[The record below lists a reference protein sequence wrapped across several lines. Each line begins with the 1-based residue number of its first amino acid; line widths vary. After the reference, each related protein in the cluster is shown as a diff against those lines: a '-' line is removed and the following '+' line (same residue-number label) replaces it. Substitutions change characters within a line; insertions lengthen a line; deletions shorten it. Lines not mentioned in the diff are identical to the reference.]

1 MRTIGLCL
9 LIKNEKDNLPKL
21 LESVAGSVDSV
32 YLTDTG
38 STDGSVEVAEK
49 VCKRLNL
56 KLEVSHFQWIDN
68 FSKARNFNFSQA
80 KTDWILWLDG
90 DDTLENGEVLRKIV
104 DNAELQGATGIWI
117 NYDYQSDENDN
128 GLNDHA
134 KLRVVKN
141 GFYSWTYWGRKPE
154 GEDVR
159 IHENLFGLPGKETR
173 DLPTEELNVIHH
185 ISPGGI
191 KDSRERNLRIL
202 KIQEKEEGDNPDP
215 RTVFL
220 LGREYDGNGQPE
232 KAISYLKRFVGLD
245 GTPGETLHAC
255 SMLSKIYEKKG
266 MFKQQLHWGYRGIE
280 AHATH
285 PLGYLRIAEAYR
297 NMGEWQNVVD
307 AVLLLR
313 TKKVGKM
320 ETLAYTDFAIN
331 KPADLELANA
341 YSELGKFDE
350 AREVIAKAIKDLT
363 KDEKQYVQPAIEQVN
378 FMENV
383 SKLERATRVFANTLI
398 KYDNIAGLLDLL
410 KIVPEPI
417 KHKKAV
423 TDVQRIMGLNKLW
436 KQGSIVILART
447 GIEVWDEDSLKTGI
461 GGSETAVI
469 EMAKRWGS
477 AGYSVTI
484 YGDVNEEKKFGNVTY
499 LPGDQIN
506 FSDSFDIF
514 ISWRNVGIFK
524 EADIQANRKYLW
536 LHDVPDPAEFT
547 RSVWESF
554 DKVVVLSDYHRQLL
568 PDVPDEKVYVS
579 RNGIDTDLMD
589 SLRDKVKRNPKKV
602 IYASQPI
609 RGLEFLLDSWAVVK
623 ESDKSSEL
631 VWAYGW
637 DNYDIMIKRGIGT
650 NEFKAKMNEKMEKLG
665 VKQLGRLSKE
675 ELYKEFLSS
684 GIWAYPCTY
693 PEINCI
699 VASEAQYAGCY
710 PISTGIAALAET
722 QKGGDKVPLDKFARR
737 LAERVKKLPEIRT
750 ISHSIG
756 WNTIAKEWMN
766 DLFYGVEWENPMPL
780 VSLVFITAREGVF
793 DILKKSINKQTYS
806 NIEVVIVDKL
816 YGQRKDSPEGLNV
829 PYLHL
834 PDPDR
839 DKTKYKYGLCHAHNA
854 ALHATNGELVVFL
867 QDNFYVP
874 EDGIERFVNLHL
886 LHPDKF
892 IAGVDRQYKD
902 ETFKDE
908 VWKSMWIKLGKGRRI
923 SVFAREW
930 EANWA
935 AAPRKIL
942 KALGGWNIEWDKG
955 HGWDNVDVAF
965 RFCEAGGQI
974 IVDEDN
980 CVKGI
985 RHENDWQGD
994 PVYSNGERFM
1004 SYARAIQGS
1013 KNPKLTME
1021 FKEPNYPKNIKKL
1034 IKNFKHRA

>member
-9 LIKNEKDNLPKL
+9 LIKNEKDNLEKL
-21 LESVAGSVDSV
+21 LSSVKNQVDWV

-38 STDGSVEVAEK
+38 STDGSVEEAQRICKK
-49 VCKRLNL
+49 VGL
-56 KLEVSHFQWIDN
+56 KLETSHFEWVDN
-68 FSKARNFNFSQA
+68 FAKARNFNFSQA

-90 DDTLENGEVLRKIV
+90 DDTLEGGESLRKTI
-104 DNAELQGATGIWI
+104 DNAELNGVTGIYA
-117 NYDYQSDENDN
+117 NYDYQSDENN
-128 GLNDHA
+128 NNLNDHD

-141 GFYSWTYWGRKPE
+141 GLYSWTYWGRKPE
-154 GEDVR
+154 GEDVS
-159 IHENLFGLPGKETR
+159 IHENLFALPGTETK
-173 DLPTEELNVIHH
+173 DGGTEEFSVIHH
-185 ISPGGI
+185 ISPDGI

-202 KIQEKEEGDNPDP
+202 RKQEVEEGDNPDP

-220 LGREYDGNGQPE
+220 LGREYDGNGMYE
-232 KAISYLKRFVGLD
+232 EAIPYLKRFVEME

-255 SMLSKIYEKKG
+255 SMLSKIYERKG
-266 MFKQQLHWGYRGIE
+266 MFKQQLHWAYRGVE
-280 AHATH
+280 AHPTH
-285 PLGYLRIAEAYR
+285 PLGYLRIAETYR

-313 TKKVGKM
+313 TKKVGRM

-341 YSELGKFDE
+341 YTELGKFDE

-363 KDEKQYVQPAIEQVN
+363 KDEKEYVQPAINQVN
-378 FMENV
+378 YMENT

-398 KYDNIAGLLDLL
+398 QSEKIEGLLDLL
-410 KIVPEPI
+410 KVVPEPI
-417 KHKKAV
+417 RHKKAV
-423 TDVQRIMGLNKLW
+423 TDIQRVLGFNKLW
-436 KQGSIVILART
+436 NKGNITILARA
-447 GIEVWDEDSLKTGI
+447 GIEPWDEDSLKTGI

-469 EMAKRWGS
+469 EMAKRWGN
-477 AGYSVTI
+477 AGYHVTV
-484 YGDVNEEKKFGNVTY
+484 YGDVNEEKRFDNVRY

-506 FSDSFDIF
+506 YSDRFDIF
-514 ISWRNVGIFK
+514 ISWRNVQAFK
-524 EADIQANRKYLW
+524 EVDIQANAKYLW
-536 LHDVPDPAEFT
+536 LHDVPDPTDFT
-547 RSVWESF
+547 RTVWEKI
-554 DKVVVLSDYHRQLL
+554 DKIIVLSDYHRGLL
-568 PDVPDEKVYVS
+568 PDVPDEKIYVS

-589 SLRDKVKRNPKKV
+589 SLRNKIKRNPKKV

-609 RGLEFLLDSWAVVK
+609 RGLEFLLDNWAEIK
-623 ESDKSSEL
+623 KANFEL

-637 DNYDIMIKRGIGT
+637 DNYDIMIKKGVGSQ
-650 NEFKAKMNEKMEKLG
+650 EFKDRMNDKMEKLG

-675 ELYKEFLSS
+675 DLYKEFLSS
-684 GIWAYPCTY
+684 GIWAYPTTF

-699 VASEAQYAGCY
+699 VASEAQYAGCH

-722 QKGGDKVPLDKFARR
+722 QLHGDKVSIEEFPKTLAKR
-737 LAERVKKLPEIRT
+737 LRILPEIRT
-750 ISHSIG
+750 IDKSIG

-766 DLFYGVEWENPMPL
+766 DLFYGVEWEDPTPL
-780 VSLVFITAREGVF
+780 VSVVFITAREDVF
-793 DILKKSINKQTYS
+793 DILKKSINHQTYR
-806 NIEVVIVDKL
+806 NIEVIIVDKL

-829 PYLHL
+829 PYIHL

-839 DKTKYKYGLCHAHNA
+839 DRTKYKYGLCHAHNA
-854 ALHATNGELVVFL
+854 ALSVATGELMVFL
-867 QDNFYVP
+867 QDNFFVP
-874 EDGIERFVNLHL
+874 EDGIEKFVSLYLN
-886 LHPDKF
+886 HPNKL

-902 ETFKDE
+902 STFTEE
-908 VWKSMWIKLGKGRRI
+908 VWKSMWIKLGKGRRL

-1004 SYARAIQGS
+1004 SYARAIQES